1 MVLVTKRL
9 KNITPMSKEKAEELR
24 NKFKN
29 NDNIDFSDIPE
40 LDDSFFATA
49 KVVNYANNIKNIVVN
64 K

>member
-1 MVLVTKRL
+1 MVLVTKTL

-29 NDNIDFSDIPE
+29 DDAIDCSDIPE

-49 KVVNYANNIKNIVVN
+49 KVVNYANKIKNIAVN